1 MRDYEPSTGYFR
13 YVTLNS
19 EIRREGVLI
28 WLDYET
34 EWFKRRFSMFQDIL
48 RESPI
53 YQEIVEQGREEER
66 QRRIQEHRIFLIRL
80 IQLHFPELEALAKQ
94 KVDGIEDPD
103 VLSAMNFKLLAAQRV
118 EEARLVLLSVDRGG
132 TKD

>member
-1 MRDYEPSTGYFR
+1 
-13 YVTLNS
+13 
-19 EIRREGVLI
+19 
-28 WLDYET
+28 
-34 EWFKRRFSMFQDIL
+34 MFQDIL

>member
-1 MRDYEPSTGYFR
+1 
-13 YVTLNS
+13 
-19 EIRREGVLI
+19 
-28 WLDYET
+28 
-34 EWFKRRFSMFQDIL
+34 MFQDIL

-53 YQEIVEQGREEER
+53 FQEIVEQGREEER
-66 QRRIQEHRIFLIRL
+66 QRRIQEHRTFLIRL

-94 KVDGIEDPD
+94 KADGIEDPD

-132 TKD
+132 TKH